1 MSLRSV
7 AALMPSSATW
17 SMTSARDIIGRTST
31 RPSVVTTTPTPQTT
45 VIETRGG
52 GSGVGIFIGFVLLLA
67 VAIGA
72 FYLISQNNSKNSK
85 DAAISSAAKS
95 VESVH
100 SILPRQILIC
110 VFEENVQNIV
120 WNRRCMG

>member
-1 MSLRSV
+1 MSDER
-7 AALMPSSATW
+7 
-17 SMTSARDIIGRTST
+17 
-31 RPSVVTTTPTPQTT
+31 VTTTPAPQTT

-52 GSGVGIFIGFVLLLA
+52 ASGVGIFIGFVLLLA

-95 VESVH
+95 VEKTADKAGDA
-100 SILPRQILIC
+100 IDKATK
-110 VFEENVQNIV
+110 
-120 WNRRCMG
+120 